1 MGSILRYIA
10 IVILVVF
17 SAFFSGSEIAYASA
31 NEKRLKASAETKKGL
46 SRRWAYYIK
55 QNYDKALSTIL
66 IGNNLVN
73 IASSSIAT
81 LIVINLLG
89 DNYAWVA
96 TVVMTL
102 IVLTFGEILP
112 KVVASG
118 IAEGFSTFVAIPLR
132 LLMVITYPLVMLV
145 MWMLHGIS
153 KLWSKSLP
161 DGPSVTE
168 DDIENFIETAEDE
181 GILDEERSDLLQSAL
196 DFDDVLAYEIITH
209 RVDMISIDID
219 DPYEDILRTINTSP
233 YTRIPVY
240 EDTIDNIIGIL
251 HS

>member
-89 DNYAWVA
+89 DK
-96 TVVMTL
+96 TMPGL
-102 IVLTFGEILP
+102 R
-112 KVVASG
+112 
-118 IAEGFSTFVAIPLR
+118 R
-132 LLMVITYPLVMLV
+132 LL
-145 MWMLHGIS
+145 
-153 KLWSKSLP
+153 
-161 DGPSVTE
+161 
-168 DDIENFIETAEDE
+168 
-181 GILDEERSDLLQSAL
+181 
-196 DFDDVLAYEIITH
+196 
-209 RVDMISIDID
+209 
-219 DPYEDILRTINTSP
+219 
-233 YTRIPVY
+233 
-240 EDTIDNIIGIL
+240 
-251 HS
+251 